1 MRSILELVPPALRPA
16 MESANALR
24 AESAQGI
31 LVTQG
36 RPVRMEDGP
45 EENSG
50 LSLQSK
56 LGLRILDYWV
66 TSSLVLSCKYCVCF
80 KKISLTT
87 VVDGLPGVRSGI
99 RASNSH
105 PCDRV

>member
-1 MRSILELVPPALRPA
+1 

-31 LVTQG
+31 LVAQR

-56 LGLRILDYWV
+56 PGLCILYFWV
-66 TSSLVLSCKYCVCF
+66 TRSLVLSRKFCVCF

-87 VVDGLPGVRSGI
+87 VVDGLPRVKSGT
-99 RASNSH
+99 RASNSR

>member
-24 AESAQGI
+24 AERAQAI

-45 EENSG
+45 QENSG
-50 LSLQSK
+50 LSFQSK
-56 LGLRILDYWV
+56 LGLRILDFWV
-66 TSSLVLSCKYCVCF
+66 TRSLVLSFKYCVC
-80 KKISLTT
+80 LRR
-87 VVDGLPGVRSGI
+87 L
-99 RASNSH
+99 A
-105 PCDRV
+105 